1 MGVARKSGVEDSF
14 SIEESLGELTQLA
27 DTAGL
32 MVVGSTYQKSV
43 QNYTFLFFFYF
54 TSSLLMMCNV
64 AQCGERYFVYV
75 LGLLLN
81 SFIYC
86 GSVVSV
92 QVK

>member
-1 MGVARKSGVEDSF
+1 
-14 SIEESLGELTQLA
+14 
-27 DTAGL
+27 
-32 MVVGSTYQKSV
+32 
-43 QNYTFLFFFYF
+43 
-54 TSSLLMMCNV
+54 MMCNV